1 MIQLRLRVQRHGW
14 LSERRIAGHF
24 VDRIRCKAAKKA
36 GHAHPTRRAY
46 GRFLVFS
53 ARIGS
58 IGWGSTRGTRVQG
71 TKVRFE
77 LLARRGC
84 AARREVAFALLG
96 I

>member
-1 MIQLRLRVQRHGW
+1 
-14 LSERRIAGHF
+14 
-24 VDRIRCKAAKKA
+24 
-36 GHAHPTRRAY
+36 
-46 GRFLVFS
+46 VFS

-58 IGWGSTRGTRVQG
+58 IGRGSTRGTRVQG